1 MTKNIATTVKEMI
14 DPMVTELGYLLWDVE
29 FVREG
34 ATNILRITIDT
45 ENGICIEDCEKV
57 HRAIDPLL
65 DETDPIQQAYNL
77 EVSSPGLGRSIKNA
91 EQAEYCL
98 GMPVGAKLYAPDE
111 AGRRAINGALKAYGD
126 VSLTIE
132 TADGDVD
139 VELKKVAKLWVCDD
153 E

>member
-1 MTKNIATTVKEMI
+1 MTKNIATIVKELI
-14 DPMVTELGYLLWDVE
+14 ASTVTELGYILWDVE

-34 ATNILRITIDT
+34 AANILRVTIDT

-91 EQAEYCL
+91 EQAEYCI
-98 GMPVGAKLYAPDE
+98 GQPVGAKLYAPDE
-111 AGRRAINGALKAYGD
+111 AGRRALNGTLKSYRDG
-126 VSLTIE
+126 SLTIE
-132 TADGDVD
+132 TADGDAV